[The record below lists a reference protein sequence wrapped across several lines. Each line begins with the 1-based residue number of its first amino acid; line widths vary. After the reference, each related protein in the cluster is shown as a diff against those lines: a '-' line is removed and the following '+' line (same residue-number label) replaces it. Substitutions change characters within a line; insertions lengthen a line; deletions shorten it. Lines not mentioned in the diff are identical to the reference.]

1 MIASGLTYS
10 KEEIEKI
17 KNTPMFF
24 VLGKERS
31 GTTLLQLMLN
41 AHANIIAPPESRFII
56 LLYFRY
62 GKTKQWTEKII
73 TSLCNDLFREGL
85 FREFWGINKQ
95 DLQSILIAAKDSL
108 TYPLLC
114 KIIFRLSSPDKK
126 DVRIFFDKNPLYY
139 YFLPELNRI
148 FPEAKYIHLVRDY
161 RANLVSHKKV
171 FTVKKGTDI
180 AFRWMKVNMLVEE
193 EKKLSSKSFFTLT
206 YENLISNPT
215 QNLENVC
222 RFLNLPFDQ
231 NMVQNHQSGMY
242 SKFNSNKK
250 EGFLKVHR
258 NVFTPI
264 NPSLI
269 DSWKEK
275 IPTEE
280 LLNVEAAVGKY
291 AETMYGYKTLNPQN
305 VLNIRPRGYFMMN
318 LKYMIIKGL
327 YHNAL
332 ANPWLYRFIKKY
344 LWGSF

>member
-1 MIASGLTYS
+1 MTTSVPPYS
-10 KEEIEKI
+10 IEEIERI
-17 KNTPMFF
+17 RNIPMFF

-41 AHANIIAPPESRFII
+41 AHANIVAPPESRFII

-73 TSLCNDLFREGL
+73 SDLCEDLYKEGL
-85 FREFWGINKQ
+85 FRDFWGVDKQ
-95 DLQSILIAAKDSL
+95 ELISVLLAVKDKL

-126 DVRIFFDKNPLYY
+126 DVCIFFDKNPLYY
-139 YFLPELNRI
+139 YFLPELKRI

-193 EKKLSSKSFFTLT
+193 AKKQAPQNYLTLR
-206 YENLISNPT
+206 YEDLVSNPT
-215 QNLENVC
+215 QNMEDVC
-222 RFLNLPFDQ
+222 RFLNLPFDP

-242 SKFNSNKK
+242 SNFNSNKK
-250 EGFLKVHR
+250 EGFLKVHQ
-258 NVFTPI
+258 NVFNPI

-269 DSWKEK
+269 NEWKEK
-275 IPTEE
+275 ISADE
-280 LLNVEAAVGKY
+280 LLNVESAIGNY
-291 AETMYGYKTLNPQN
+291 AETMYGYLPINPISSLKN
-305 VLNIRPRGYFMMN
+305 KPIGYFMMN
-318 LKYMIIKGL
+318 LKYKMIKAL
-327 YHNAL
+327 YKKAL
-332 ANPWLYRFIKKY
+332 ANFTLYWFIKKN
-344 LWGSF
+344 LWGGF